1 MHVIAAFLIGMAL
14 ISSIY
19 PVKPPSEK
27 LTRVIVCPNAGI
39 VDFPVAETDLRLP
52 VKPASE
58 LAEQYVVKQKYDY
71 SCGSAALAT
80 ILKYQLGEEFS
91 ETQVIHGMLR
101 YGDKEKIAER
111 RAFSLLDMK
120 KFVDVLG
127 YRSVGYKA
135 ELKDLEKLNMPCIIP
150 IELFGYRHFTVF
162 KGMYKGHVFIAD
174 PFRGV
179 SSYPAAQF
187 NQMWHQNVIFVIY
200 PKGEEQLSLLRL
212 SPADLRI
219 IEENLTYDMM
229 FNMGPHLEPRP
240 VEPFPEMRYIK
251 GW

>member
-1 MHVIAAFLIGMAL
+1 MHVLVAFLIGMSL
-14 ISSIY
+14 VSSIY
-19 PVKPPSEK
+19 PVKPPAEK
-27 LTRVIVCPNAGI
+27 ETRIIACPDAGI
-39 VDFPVAETDLRLP
+39 VDFPVPEIDLRLP
-52 VKPASE
+52 VKPASA
-58 LAEQYVVKQKYDY
+58 LADQYVVKQKYDY

-80 ILKYQLGEEFS
+80 ILKYQLGEQFS

-150 IELFGYRHFTVF
+150 VELFGYRHFTVF

-179 SSYPAAQF
+179 SSYPADQF
-187 NQMWHQNVIFVIY
+187 NKMWHQNVIFVIY

-212 SPADLRI
+212 KEADLCI
-219 IEENLTYDMM
+219 IEKDLAYDMM
-229 FNMGPHLEPRP
+229 FNMQPQLEPRP
-240 VEPFPEMRYIK
+240 VEPFPDLRHIK